1 MPASLLF
8 GPPLKLRQ
16 LIVWPRVI
24 PIVRDPPP
32 SLTQTLPDLPAPSEQ
47 EVQHRPGKKAGA

>member
-16 LIVWPRVI
+16 LIEWPRVI
-24 PIVRDPPP
+24 HKVSDPPL
-32 SLTQTLPDLPAPSEQ
+32 SLTQTLPNLPAPAEQ
-47 EVQHRPGKKAGA
+47 EVQHCPGKEAGT

>member
-16 LIVWPRVI
+16 LIEWPRVI
-24 PIVRDPPP
+24 PIVRDPPL
-32 SLTQTLPDLPAPSEQ
+32 SLTQTLSDLPAPPEQ
-47 EVQHRPGKKAGA
+47 EVQHRRDK